1 MDIKDVEEKIITVLT
16 EIYEGR
22 WEHKIDPAQAQVLGT
37 LLQREADRL
46 ADELRKLSAELGLLQ
61 EGYDLRK
68 ADVIHRIH
76 KSGEYDLTSMSEK
89 KIENLA
95 LQKDKELREMK
106 ARIKRLKIEISA
118 LKEKIKTIGYRAD
131 DWKKNIVPIIEREW
145 RREV

>member
-1 MDIKDVEEKIITVLT
+1 MDFREVEEKIMTVLL

-37 LLQREADRL
+37 LLQKEADRL
-46 ADELRKLSAELGLLQ
+46 ADELRKLSTELGLLQ
-61 EGYDLRK
+61 EAYDLRK

-76 KSGEYDLTSMSEK
+76 NSGEYDLLSMSEK

-95 LQKDKELREMK
+95 LQKDKELREMRAK
-106 ARIKRLKIEISA
+106 IKRLKTEISA
-118 LKEKIKTIGYRAD
+118 LKEKIKTIGNRAD

-145 RREV
+145 RNS